1 MYKKFPPV
9 QDDLRLAALRA
20 ICSKNPHLY
29 SLVIDNFPEIE
40 NDFRGVQSLNFYKN
54 KTLDFFLGI
63 ENENENDYLGDDED
77 LIDEQAAEILP
88 LPHDIFQ
95 DIRLGDENDL
105 GLISAADSTNRTLK
119 QLTIVVENKVRFRSL
134 IV

>member
-1 MYKKFPPV
+1 M
-9 QDDLRLAALRA
+9 
-20 ICSKNPHLY
+20 
-29 SLVIDNFPEIE
+29 
-40 NDFRGVQSLNFYKN
+40 
-54 KTLDFFLGI
+54 GI

-88 LPHDIFQ
+88 LQHDIFQ

-119 QLTIVVENKVRFRSL
+119 QLTIVLKMKYK
-134 IV
+134 I